1 MHVVNLVRPA
11 RLLLSS
17 TATRYLFLFALLL
30 LFSGCS
36 TPLPTSR
43 LVQQDSTWFV
53 RLDSFETADRLS
65 HSYDH
70 PVSWK
75 DEDLSLVL
83 SGLFLEERVGLMDS
97 AKPTRALFSPEEIAL
112 LVPPL
117 RQAFGT
123 ATSKEWVAFSLV
135 QPAGPEAGVTSGALF
150 VEGHRLHVVVA
161 NHRSVLTQGSEDLA
175 RVRANPLYSAKGS
188 GGVVGFEPSRFGLGT
203 KANWSGGHR
212 ASASELILDHE
223 AVLSYH
229 WQSTSPTA
237 RYHSTLPSEP
247 HKSTNFEDSHAQDA
261 GSDAIDRRSEVKRLE
276 AEIERLKRQLADK
289 DREINRLQRESD
301 HSAPR
306 P

>member
-1 MHVVNLVRPA
+1 M
-11 RLLLSS
+11 LSS

-36 TPLPTSR
+36 TPLPTTR

-53 RLDSFETADRLS
+53 RLDSFETADRSS
-65 HSYDH
+65 HGYDH

-75 DEDLSLVL
+75 AEDLRIVL

-112 LVPPL
+112 LVSPF

-123 ATSKEWVAFSLV
+123 ATSHEWVAFSLI
-135 QPAGPEAGVTSGALF
+135 QPAGPEAAVTSGALF

-161 NHRSVLTQGSEDLA
+161 NHRSLLTQGSEDMAL
-175 RVRANPLYSAKGS
+175 VRANPLYSAKGS
-188 GGVVGFEPSRFGLGT
+188 GGAVGFEPSRFGLGT

-223 AVLSYH
+223 AFLSYYR
-229 WQSTSPTA
+229 QSTSPTA
-237 RYHSTLPSEP
+237 HYYSTLPSEP
-247 HKSTNFEDSHAQDA
+247 YKSTNFEESHAQDP
-261 GSDAIDRRSEVKRLE
+261 GSDTIDRGSEVKRLK
-276 AEIERLKRQLADK
+276 AEIERLKQALADK
-289 DREINRLQRESD
+289 EREINRLQRESD

>member
-1 MHVVNLVRPA
+1 VHIVDPVRPGL
-11 RLLLSS
+11 RVLSS
-17 TATRYLFLFALLL
+17 PAPRYLFLFALLL
-30 LFSGCS
+30 LFSACS
-36 TPLPTSR
+36 TPLPASR

-53 RLDSFETADRLS
+53 RLDSFETADRSS
-65 HSYDH
+65 HHYDH

-75 DEDLSLVL
+75 EEDLTVIL
-83 SGLFLEERVGLMDS
+83 SGLFLEARVGFMDS
-97 AKPTRALFSPEEIAL
+97 AKPAKGLFPPEEIAL
-112 LVPPL
+112 IVPPV
-117 RQAFGT
+117 RQAFGN
-123 ATSKEWVAFSLV
+123 ATSNEWVAFSV
-135 QPAGPEAGVTSGALF
+135 IQPDGPEAAVTSGALF

-188 GGVVGFEPSRFGLGT
+188 GGAVRFEPSRFGLGT

-223 AVLSYH
+223 AFLSYH
-229 WQSTSPTA
+229 RQSTSPTA
-237 RYHSTLPSEP
+237 RYHSTLLSEP
-247 HKSTNFEDSHAQDA
+247 YKSTNFEESHAQDP
-261 GSDAIDRRSEVKRLE
+261 GSDTIDRGSEVKRLE
-276 AEIERLKRQLADK
+276 AEIERLKQQLADK

>member
-1 MHVVNLVRPA
+1 MHVIDLVRPA
-11 RLLLSS
+11 RLVLSS
-17 TATRYLFLFALLL
+17 TATRALFLFALLL

-53 RLDSFETADRLS
+53 RLDSFETADRS
-65 HSYDH
+65 SQGYDH

-75 DEDLSLVL
+75 DEDLSVVL
-83 SGLFLEERVGLMDS
+83 SGLLLEERVGLMDS
-97 AKPTRALFSPEEIAL
+97 AKPAKGLFSPEEIAL

-117 RQAFGT
+117 RQAFGD
-123 ATSKEWVAFSLV
+123 ATSHEWVALSLI
-135 QPAGPEAGVTSGALF
+135 QPAGPEAAVTSGALF

-175 RVRANPLYSAKGS
+175 RVQANPLYSAKGS
-188 GGVVGFEPSRFGLGT
+188 GGAVGFEPSRFGLGT

-223 AVLSYH
+223 AFLSYH
-229 WQSTSPTA
+229 RQSTSPTA
-237 RYHSTLPSEP
+237 RYHSTVPSEP
-247 HKSTNFEDSHAQDA
+247 YKSTSFEDSYAQDA
-261 GSDAIDRRSEVKRLE
+261 DSGTIDRGSEVKRLE
-276 AEIERLKRQLADK
+276 AEIERLKQQLADK